1 MLMAEGGG
9 RLNKRF
15 PGDFNI
21 RRTIKVVKNKKNG
34 IVLVMALLLLIGGAW
49 GSYAWFKAKQSTSPN
64 LVISVGSF
72 KLEDKTGDDT
82 WTILNA
88 PINGEAKEGEVDG
101 SFSTVRPG
109 DSFKKV
115 FKVQNTGELKQ
126 NIDIDV
132 ITKAGFAN
140 NLVGKIKGDK
150 NLGQILLLQKISMK
164 KQGELSF
171 SEVST
176 EGTDSRNSINKFE
189 LNPNE
194 TIEFE
199 VEIILSGE
207 NTTVDWQGENIDV
220 VSYFN
225 NTNFINV
232 NATQL
237 KAE

>member
-1 MLMAEGGG
+1 M
-9 RLNKRF
+9 
-15 PGDFNI
+15 
-21 RRTIKVVKNKKNG
+21 VKNKKNG

-101 SFSTVRPG
+101 NFYTVRPG
-109 DSFKKV
+109 DSFKKI
-115 FKVQNTGELKQ
+115 FKVQNTGKLKQ

-132 ITKAGFAN
+132 ITKAGFAS
-140 NLVGKIKGDK
+140 NLVGKIIGDK
-150 NLGQILLLQKISMK
+150 NLDQILLLQKISMK
-164 KQGELSF
+164 KYGESGF
-171 SEVST
+171 TEVTT
-176 EGTDSRNSINKFE
+176 EGTGSRSKIDQFE
-189 LNPNE
+189 LNPDE

-199 VEIILSGE
+199 IEIILSGE
-207 NTTVDWQGENIDV
+207 NTTIGWQGENINV

-225 NTNFINV
+225 ETNFINV